1 MKSTEG
7 KRRKELCR
15 FEIPGLGLGVYTV
28 PMG

>member
-1 MKSTEG
+1 MKPAED

-15 FEIPGLGLGVYTV
+15 FEIPGLGLGVDTV